1 MRRWTGTGLLTVVL
15 GAGGAWAQSPETLE
29 AVRLH
34 RAEARALARKDLEA
48 CTASKCADAGRI
60 ALLTGTLALAEGD
73 VAEART
79 LLTGA
84 RVSAPLQPYL
94 AYYQGQA
101 HFYSGDAAAAAEAFG
116 QAVEKG
122 PPALVT
128 RARARLGEA
137 LLAAGKAKEAAP
149 ALEKAAKEEPSAE
162 LLYQRAQARKAAGN
176 ATGAREDLK
185 TVALRYPAHPYADE
199 ALAALEATKPPLR
212 LTLAEHLQRAR
223 GLLDAGAPKRVLE
236 ELEKAEARKLA
247 RTKQDKAQVALVRAQ
262 ALYVTGKKEEAEQAL
277 AVARQGPPAVAAE
290 AAYVTARRALKADD
304 NAKARELMAALE
316 KSYPKESVADEA
328 GFYVGWLDL
337 QGGRF
342 EDAVKSF
349 KAFDQRHARSR
360 RRDEAMWYRA
370 LAHLRLEQYGA
381 AREVLDT
388 LTSTFPR
395 SSLVPQARYWSARSH
410 ELEGAK
416 VDVTGPGYAAVI
428 TTAPNSYYALLA
440 SERLREL
447 GKEPPAAFPESP
459 KQLETGEVPP
469 ELKLA
474 VALTEAGLFSDAAEE
489 VRSRTAR
496 IRNQEQALTF
506 AHALLRLG
514 EYGHAHAV
522 AARHLWGRAFG
533 ARVPEALAAF
543 YPRAFASAV
552 ESEASRYKVSP
563 FFVWAIM
570 RRESAFRP
578 EVASAADARGLMQV
592 IPPTARAIAK
602 KLAEPEP
609 APAELFSP
617 SLSIRYGAWYLSQL
631 MKRFSHPALAA
642 AAYNAGPDA
651 AVKWV
656 RQKGSLPLD
665 LFVEEI
671 PFRETRG
678 YVKQV
683 LADLYLYQSFY
694 GKDATPQRLS
704 LTVPKPAVEGVSF

>member
-1 MRRWTGTGLLTVVL
+1 MRRWTGAGLLSVVV
-15 GAGGAWAQSPETLE
+15 GTGAWAQSPGTLE

-34 RAEARALARKDLEA
+34 RAEARALARQDLEG
-48 CTASKCADAGRI
+48 CRSSKCADAGRI
-60 ALLTGTLALAEGD
+60 SLLAGTLALAEGD

-84 RVSAPLQPYL
+84 SVSEPLQPYL

-101 HFYSGDAAAAAEAFG
+101 HFYAGDPAAAAEAF
-116 QAVEKG
+116 QRAVDKG
-122 PPALVT
+122 TPALVS
-128 RARARLGEA
+128 RSRARLGEA
-137 LLAAGKAKEAAP
+137 LLASGKAKEAAP
-149 ALEKAAKEEPSAE
+149 ALELAATEEPSAE
-162 LLYQRAQARKAAGN
+162 LLYQRAQARKATGN
-176 ATGAREDLK
+176 AAGEKADLK
-185 TVALRYPAHPYADE
+185 TVALRYPAHPYGDE
-199 ALAALEATKPPLR
+199 ALAKLEAQKPALK

-223 GLLDAGAPKRVLE
+223 GLLDANEAKRTLA
-236 ELEKAEARKLA
+236 ELEKAEAAKLA

-262 ALYVTGKKEEAEQAL
+262 ALYATGKREEAEQAL
-277 AVARQGPPAVAAE
+277 AVARQGPPSVAAE
-290 AAYVTARRALKADD
+290 AAFVTARRALKSDAND
-304 NAKARELMAALE
+304 KARELMASVE
-316 KSYPKESVADEA
+316 KTWPKEKVADEA

-337 QGGRF
+337 QAGRF
-342 EDAVKSF
+342 EEAVKSF
-349 KAFDQRHARSR
+349 TAFDQRHAGSR
-360 RRDEAMWYRA
+360 KRDEALWYRA
-370 LAHLRLEQYGA
+370 LAHIRLEQYGKS
-381 AREVLDT
+381 REVLDT
-388 LTSTFPR
+388 LVEKFSR

-416 VDVTGPGYAAVI
+416 ADVTGPAYEAVI
-428 TTAPNSYYALLA
+428 TSAPNSYYALLA
-440 SERLREL
+440 SERLQAL
-447 GKEPPAAFPESP
+447 GRQPPAKFPEAP
-459 KQLETGEVPP
+459 KQLESGEVPP

-474 VALTEAGLFSDAAEE
+474 VALTGAGLFSDAAEE
-489 VRSRTAR
+489 VQSRTSR
-496 IRNQEQALTF
+496 IRNQEQALAF

-543 YPRAFASAV
+543 YPRAFANAV
-552 ESEASRYKVSP
+552 ESEATRYQVSP
-563 FFVWAIM
+563 FLVWAIM

-602 KLAEPEP
+602 KLSEPEP

-617 SLSIRYGAWYLSQL
+617 SLSIRYGSWYLSQL

-656 RQKGSLPLD
+656 KEKGTLPLD

-683 LADLYLYQSFY
+683 LADLYLYQAFY
-694 GKDATPQRLS
+694 GKEAATQRLS
-704 LTVPKPAVEGVSF
+704 LTVPSPATEGVSF

>member
-1 MRRWTGTGLLTVVL
+1 MRRWTGAGLLTVVL
-15 GAGGAWAQSPETLE
+15 GTGGAWAQSPETLE

-34 RAEARALARKDLEA
+34 RAGARALALQDFQG
-48 CTASKCADAGRI
+48 CMSSKCSDAGRI
-60 ALLTGTLALAEGD
+60 ALLAGTLALAEGE

-84 RVSAPLQPYL
+84 KVSEPLQPYL

-101 HFYSGDAAAAAEAFG
+101 HFYAGDAAAAAEAFG
-116 QAVEKG
+116 RAVEKAS
-122 PPALVT
+122 PALT
-128 RARARLGEA
+128 SRARARLGEA

-149 ALEKAAKEEPSAE
+149 ALETAATEEPSAE
-162 LLYQRAQARKAAGN
+162 LLYQRAQARRATGNAAGER
-176 ATGAREDLK
+176 ADLK
-185 TVALRYPAHPYADE
+185 AVALRYPAHPYADE
-199 ALAALEATKPPLR
+199 ALAALEARKPALK
-212 LTLAEHLQRAR
+212 LTLAERLQRAR
-223 GLLDAGAPKRVLE
+223 GLLEAGAARRTLE
-236 ELEKAEARKLA
+236 ELEKAEAAKLVRA
-247 RTKQDKAQVALVRAQ
+247 KQDKAQVALVRAQ
-262 ALYVTGKKEEAEQAL
+262 ALYATGKREEAEQAL
-277 AVARQGPPAVAAE
+277 AVARQGPPEVAAE

-304 NAKARELMAALE
+304 NTKARELMAAVE
-316 KSYPKESVADEA
+316 KSWPKEKVADEA
-328 GFYVGWLDL
+328 GFYVGWLAL
-337 QGGRF
+337 QDGHF
-342 EDAVKSF
+342 EEAVKSF
-349 KAFDQRHARSR
+349 SAFDERHARSR

-370 LAHLRLEQYGA
+370 LAHIRLEQYGK
-381 AREVLDT
+381 AREVLGTLVDT
-388 LTSTFPR
+388 FSR
-395 SSLVPQARYWSARSH
+395 SSLVPQARYWAARSQ

-416 VDVTGPGYAAVI
+416 ADVTGPAYESVI
-428 TTAPNSYYALLA
+428 TSAPNSYYALLA
-440 SERLREL
+440 TERLRAL
-447 GKEPPAAFPESP
+447 GRQPPAGFPEAP
-459 KQLETGEVPP
+459 KQLASGEVPP

-474 VALTEAGLFSDAAEE
+474 VALTEAGLFRDAAEE
-489 VRSRTAR
+489 VQARTSR
-496 IRNQEQALTF
+496 IRNQEQALAF

-543 YPRAFASAV
+543 YPRAFANAV
-552 ESEASRYKVSP
+552 ESEATRYQVSP
-563 FFVWAIM
+563 FLVWAIM

-602 KLAEPEP
+602 RLAEPEP

-656 RQKGSLPLD
+656 KEKGALPLD

-694 GKDATPQRLS
+694 GKEAATQRLS
-704 LTVPKPAVEGVSF
+704 LTVPSPATEGVSF

>member
-1 MRRWTGTGLLTVVL
+1 MRRWTGAGLLTVVV
-15 GAGGAWAQSPETLE
+15 GAGAWAQSPETLE

-34 RAEARALARKDLEA
+34 RAEARSLARQDLQS
-48 CTASKCADAGRI
+48 CMSSKCPDAGRI
-60 ALLTGTLALAEGD
+60 ALLAGTLALAEGD

-84 RVSAPLQPYL
+84 SVAEPLQPYL

-101 HFYSGDAAAAAEAFG
+101 HFYAGDAAAAAEAFG
-116 QAVEKG
+116 RAVDKG
-122 PPALVT
+122 PAALT
-128 RARARLGEA
+128 SRARARLGES

-149 ALEKAAKEEPSAE
+149 ALETAATEEPSAE
-162 LLYQRAQARKAAGN
+162 LLYQRAQARRATGN
-176 ATGAREDLK
+176 ATGEHADLK
-185 TVALRYPAHPYADE
+185 AVALRYPTHPYADE
-199 ALAALEATKPPLR
+199 ALAALEARKPALK
-212 LTLAEHLQRAR
+212 LTLGEHLQRAR
-223 GLLDAGAPKRVLE
+223 GLLEAGAAKRTLE
-236 ELEKAEARKLA
+236 ELEKAEAAKLA

-262 ALYVTGKKEEAEQAL
+262 ALYATGKREEAEQAL

-290 AAYVTARRALKADD
+290 AAYVTARRALKSD
-304 NAKARELMAALE
+304 NTKARELMASVE
-316 KSYPKESVADEA
+316 KTWPKESVADDA

-337 QGGRF
+337 QEGHF
-342 EDAVKSF
+342 EEAVKSF
-349 KAFDQRHARSR
+349 TAFDQRHARSR
-360 RRDEAMWYRA
+360 KRDEAMWYRA
-370 LAHLRLEQYGA
+370 LAHIRLEQYGK
-381 AREVLDT
+381 AREVLGTLADT
-388 LTSTFPR
+388 FSR
-395 SSLVPQARYWSARSH
+395 SSLVPQARYWAARSQ

-416 VDVTGPGYAAVI
+416 ADVTGPAYETVI

-440 SERLREL
+440 SERLRAL
-447 GKEPPAAFPESP
+447 GRQPPAKFPEAP
-459 KQLETGEVPP
+459 KHLETGEVPP

-474 VALTEAGLFSDAAEE
+474 VALTGAGLFRDAAEE
-489 VRSRTAR
+489 VQARTSR
-496 IRNQEQALTF
+496 IRNQEQAMTF

-543 YPRAFASAV
+543 YPRAFANAV
-552 ESEASRYKVSP
+552 ESEATRYQVSP
-563 FFVWAIM
+563 FLVWAIM

-602 KLAEPEP
+602 KLSEPEP

-656 RQKGSLPLD
+656 KEKGALPLD

-694 GKDATPQRLS
+694 GKEAATQRLS
-704 LTVPKPAVEGVSF
+704 LTVPSPATEGVSF

>member
-1 MRRWTGTGLLTVVL
+1 MVGT
-15 GAGGAWAQSPETLE
+15 GAWAQSPATLE

-34 RAEARALARKDLEA
+34 RAEARTLARQDLEG
-48 CTASKCADAGRI
+48 CRSSQCADAGRI
-60 ALLTGTLALAEGD
+60 ALLAGTLALSEGD

-84 RVSAPLQPYL
+84 SVSEPLRPYL

-101 HFYSGDAAAAAEAFG
+101 HFYAGDPAAAAEAF
-116 QAVEKG
+116 QRAVDKG
-122 PPALVT
+122 PPALVS

-149 ALEKAAKEEPSAE
+149 ALELAATEEPSAE
-162 LLYQRAQARKAAGN
+162 LLFQRAQARKAAGD
-176 ATGAREDLK
+176 AAGEKADLK
-185 TVALRYPAHPYADE
+185 TVALRHPAHPYGDE
-199 ALAALEATKPPLR
+199 ALAKLEAQKPALK

-223 GLLDAGAPKRVLE
+223 GLLDANEAKRTLA
-236 ELEKAEARKLA
+236 ELEKAEAAKLA
-247 RTKQDKAQVALVRAQ
+247 RTKQDKAEVALVRAQ
-262 ALYVTGKKEEAEQAL
+262 ALYATGKREEAEQAL

-290 AAYVTARRALKADD
+290 AAYVTARRALKSDD
-304 NAKARELMAALE
+304 NAKARELMASVE
-316 KSYPKESVADEA
+316 KTWPKEGVADDA

-342 EDAVKSF
+342 EEAVKSF
-349 KAFDQRHARSR
+349 TAFDQRHAGSR
-360 RRDEAMWYRA
+360 KRDEALWYRA
-370 LAHLRLEQYGA
+370 LAHIRLEQYGK

-388 LTSTFPR
+388 LVDKFSR

-416 VDVTGPGYAAVI
+416 ADVTGPGYEAVI
-428 TTAPNSYYALLA
+428 TSAPNSYYALLA

-447 GKEPPAAFPESP
+447 GRQPPAAFPETP
-459 KQLETGEVPP
+459 KQLESGEVPP

-474 VALTEAGLFSDAAEE
+474 VALTGAGLFSDAAEE
-489 VRSRTAR
+489 VQARSSR

-543 YPRAFASAV
+543 YPRAFANAV
-552 ESEASRYKVSP
+552 ESEATRYQVSP
-563 FFVWAIM
+563 FLVWAIM

-602 KLAEPEP
+602 KLSEPEP

-656 RQKGSLPLD
+656 KEKGALPLD

-694 GKDATPQRLS
+694 GKEAATQRLS
-704 LTVPKPAVEGVSF
+704 LTVPSPATEGVSF

>member
-1 MRRWTGTGLLTVVL
+1 MRRWTGAGLLTVVL
-15 GAGGAWAQSPETLE
+15 SAGGAWAQSPETLE

-34 RAEARALARKDLEA
+34 RAEARTLARQDLQS
-48 CTASKCADAGRI
+48 CMSRKCPDAGRI
-60 ALLTGTLALAEGD
+60 ALLAGTLALAEGD

-84 RVSAPLQPYL
+84 TVAEPLQPYL

-101 HFYSGDAAAAAEAFG
+101 HFYAGDAAAAAEAFAR
-116 QAVEKG
+116 AVEKAS
-122 PPALVT
+122 PALT
-128 RARARLGEA
+128 SRARARLGES

-149 ALEKAAKEEPSAE
+149 ALETAATEEPSAE
-162 LLYQRAQARKAAGN
+162 LLYQRAQARRATGNAAGE
-176 ATGAREDLK
+176 REDLK
-185 TVALRYPAHPYADE
+185 AVALRYPAHPYADE
-199 ALAALEATKPPLR
+199 ALAKLGAQKPALK

-223 GLLDAGAPKRVLE
+223 GLLDAGEAKRTLE
-236 ELEKAEARKLA
+236 ELEKAEAAKLA

-262 ALYVTGKKEEAEQAL
+262 AFYATGKREEAEQAL
-277 AVARQGPPAVAAE
+277 AVARQGPSAVAAE
-290 AAYVTARRALKADD
+290 AAYVTARRALKSDE
-304 NAKARELMAALE
+304 NAKARELMAAVE
-316 KSYPKESVADEA
+316 KTWPKENVADEA

-342 EDAVKSF
+342 EEAVKSF
-349 KAFDQRHARSR
+349 TAFDQRHAGSR
-360 RRDEAMWYRA
+360 KRDEAMWYRA
-370 LAHLRLEQYGA
+370 LAHIRLEQYGK
-381 AREVLDT
+381 AREVLNTLADT
-388 LTSTFPR
+388 FSR
-395 SSLVPQARYWSARSH
+395 SSLVPQARYWAARSQ

-416 VDVTGPGYAAVI
+416 ADVTGPAYEAVI

-440 SERLREL
+440 TERLREL
-447 GKEPPAAFPESP
+447 GRQPPPAFPETP
-459 KQLETGEVPP
+459 KQLESGEVPP

-474 VALTEAGLFSDAAEE
+474 VALTGAGLFSDAAEE
-489 VRSRTAR
+489 VQARTSR
-496 IRNQEQALTF
+496 IRNQEQALAF

-543 YPRAFASAV
+543 YPRAFANAV
-552 ESEASRYKVSP
+552 ESEATRYQVSP
-563 FFVWAIM
+563 FLVWAIM

-602 KLAEPEP
+602 KLSEPEP

-617 SLSIRYGAWYLSQL
+617 SLSIRYGAWYLAQL

-656 RQKGSLPLD
+656 KEKGALPLD

-694 GKDATPQRLS
+694 GKEAATQRLS
-704 LTVPKPAVEGVSF
+704 LTVPSPATEGVSF

>member
-1 MRRWTGTGLLTVVL
+1 MRRWTGAGLLTVVV
-15 GAGGAWAQSPETLE
+15 GTGAWAQSPATLE

-34 RAEARALARKDLEA
+34 RAEARTLARQDLEG
-48 CTASKCADAGRI
+48 CRSTKCADEGRL
-60 ALLTGTLALAEGD
+60 ALLAGTLALSEGD

-84 RVSAPLQPYL
+84 AVSEPLQPYL

-101 HFYSGDAAAAAEAFG
+101 HFYAGDAAAAAEAF
-116 QAVEKG
+116 QRAVDKG
-122 PPALVT
+122 PPALLS
-128 RARARLGEA
+128 RARARLGES

-149 ALEKAAKEEPSAE
+149 ALELAATEEPSAE
-162 LLYQRAQARKAAGN
+162 LLYQRAQARKAAGD
-176 ATGAREDLK
+176 AAGEKADLK
-185 TVALRYPAHPYADE
+185 TVALRYPAHPYGDE
-199 ALAALEATKPPLR
+199 ALAKLEAQKPPLK

-223 GLLDAGAPKRVLE
+223 GLLDANEAKRTLA
-236 ELEKAEARKLA
+236 ELEKAEAAKLA

-262 ALYVTGKKEEAEQAL
+262 ALYATGKREEAEQAL
-277 AVARQGPPAVAAE
+277 AVARQGPPPVAAE
-290 AAYVTARRALKADD
+290 AAYVTARRALKSDD
-304 NAKARELMAALE
+304 NAKARELMAAVE
-316 KSYPKESVADEA
+316 KTWPREGVADDA

-337 QGGRF
+337 QAGRF
-342 EDAVKSF
+342 EEAVKSF
-349 KAFDQRHARSR
+349 TAFDQRHAGSR
-360 RRDEAMWYRA
+360 KRDEALWYRA
-370 LAHLRLEQYGA
+370 LAHIRLEQYGK

-388 LTSTFPR
+388 LVDTFSR

-416 VDVTGPGYAAVI
+416 ADVTGPAYEAVI

-447 GKEPPAAFPESP
+447 GRQPPAGFPEAP
-459 KQLETGEVPP
+459 KQLESGEVPP

-474 VALTEAGLFSDAAEE
+474 VALTGAGLFSDAAEE
-489 VRSRTAR
+489 VQARSSR

-543 YPRAFASAV
+543 YPRAFANAV
-552 ESEASRYKVSP
+552 ESEATRYQVSP
-563 FFVWAIM
+563 FLVWAIM

-602 KLAEPEP
+602 KLSEPEP

-617 SLSIRYGAWYLSQL
+617 SLSIRYGSWYLSQL

-656 RQKGSLPLD
+656 KEKGALPLD

-694 GKDATPQRLS
+694 GKEAATQRLS
-704 LTVPKPAVEGVSF
+704 LTVPSPATEGVSF